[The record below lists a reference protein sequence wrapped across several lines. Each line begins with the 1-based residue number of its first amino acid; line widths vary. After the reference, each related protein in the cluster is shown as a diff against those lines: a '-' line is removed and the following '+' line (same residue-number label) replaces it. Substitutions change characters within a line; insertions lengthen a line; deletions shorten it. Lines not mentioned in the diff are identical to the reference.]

1 MPHSA
6 SAKKRL
12 RQNLRNRE
20 RNRAAKSVIK
30 TEIRKVLDSLRG
42 GDVPAAKEQLR
53 TVAKK
58 VDQAAAKKIVHRN
71 RAARV
76 KSRLS
81 ARIVK
86 ASKAGG

>member
-30 TEIRKVLDSLRG
+30 TEIRKVLERLRG

-58 VDQAAAKKIVHRN
+58 VDQAAAKNIVHRN

-86 ASKAGG
+86 ASKTRG